1 MKNKLI
7 DLNNHMFVQ
16 MERLIDENLKGEAL
30 VEELNRSKAVSGLA
44 AQMINNARLALS
56 AQEKI
61 NDGLIKTAPAMLG
74 VKALENF

>member
-1 MKNKLI
+1 
-7 DLNNHMFVQ
+7 MFVQ
-16 MERLIDENLKGEAL
+16 MERLTDEDLKGDA
-30 VEELNRSKAVSGLA
+30 LA

-74 VKALENF
+74 IKNLEDV